1 MVPLDLT
8 CLHCLHHYFFE
19 HLFNLY
25 YTSICLKTD
34 RQTDRTFIDVN
45 YIVFCQ
51 NIKYIYKIIK
61 AIFHGIN
68 SYIITLISN
77 SIIGTFV

>member
-1 MVPLDLT
+1 MRNV
-8 CLHCLHHYFFE
+8 FWF
-19 HLFNLY
+19 
-25 YTSICLKTD
+25 KD

-61 AIFHGIN
+61 ANCHGIN

-77 SIIGTFV
+77 SIMGTFV